1 MIEVRHEKH
10 SLHSADSPPQKII
23 CCRHNQEKDMRHMH
37 IIHRGV
43 IYFCKNDLTAMISAR
58 ISPRWLSTCNIRVLV
73 LLSLLLSSQETFGF
87 APTNCLRAVKSQEIL
102 LASPSSL
109 ESPTETSTSA
119 WIQQEIES
127 HIKGEEVI
135 DSQCVVGPKHVLIY
149 DTTLRGTSVFHR
161 RHAMNLISIIPFNF
175 SRTT

>member
-1 MIEVRHEKH
+1 MTKTRDIMHHQRHH
-10 SLHSADSPPQKII
+10 
-23 CCRHNQEKDMRHMH
+23 C
-37 IIHRGV
+37 
-43 IYFCKNDLTAMISAR
+43 CKNDLKTMISAR
-58 ISPRWLSTCNIRVLV
+58 ISPRWLSTCTIRVLV
-73 LLSLLLSSQETFGF
+73 LLSLLLLSQETFGF
-87 APTNCLRAVKSQEIL
+87 APTNYLHATNSGIVFAS
-102 LASPSSL
+102 SPSSL

-149 DTTLRGTSVFHR
+149 DTTLRGTSVLHR
-161 RHAMNLISIIPFNF
+161 RHAMNLISIPFNF